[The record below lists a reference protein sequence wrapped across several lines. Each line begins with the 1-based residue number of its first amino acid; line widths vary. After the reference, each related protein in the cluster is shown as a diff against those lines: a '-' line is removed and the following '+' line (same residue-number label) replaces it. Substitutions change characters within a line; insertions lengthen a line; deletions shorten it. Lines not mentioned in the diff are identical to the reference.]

1 MPSKEKKRGQTNAV
15 PRSTE
20 YPQQADTAED
30 FEKLGVF
37 YLGRPYDLAAKQ
49 AKPGWLLYDSKDL
62 VTHAVCVGMTGS
74 GKTGLCIGLLEEA
87 AIDGIPA
94 LIIDPKGDLANLML
108 NFPQLRGE
116 DFAPWVNEDDARKKG
131 LSPADYASQQADMWK
146 KGLGD
151 WGQSGERVQK
161 LRDAA
166 DVVVYTP
173 GSNAGIPVSILKSFA
188 APSQEILDDPE
199 MLRERISTT
208 VTSLLGFIGVEA
220 DPIKSREHILLSTIL
235 GHIWKAGQD
244 LDLATLIQQIQTPP
258 VTKIGVIDLD
268 SFYPSKERFALAM
281 QLNNLL
287 ASPGFSAWLEGEAL
301 DVGQMLHSPGGKPRL
316 AIFSIAH
323 LNDAERMFFVTLLL
337 SQTLGWVRAQSGTT
351 SLRAILYMDEIFG
364 YFPPVA
370 NPPSKQPLLTLLKQ
384 ARAFGLGVVLATQNP
399 VDLDYKGL
407 ANTGTWFI
415 GRLQTERD
423 KARVL
428 EGLEGAA
435 ASSGKKFD
443 KQGMEQLLAGL
454 GNRVFLMNN
463 VHEDA
468 PEVFQTRWT
477 LSYLRG
483 PLTRTQIKTL
493 MEPVKRKRS
502 NVKGNTAGVDLESLQ
517 PTHHVSPFTS
527 HLSRPMLP
535 PDVPQH
541 CIPIRGNQPSGST
554 LIYQPILLG
563 AAQVRVSDSKA
574 GVDVT
579 QDVAVLAPISEG
591 AVAVDWDRA
600 TEAALAVAD
609 LESAPLGSA
618 QFGAVPSA
626 ANKAKSYE
634 TWSKDF
640 SGWLFR
646 NQKVDLLKSP
656 SAKAV
661 SMPGE
666 SERDFRVRLQQ
677 SGREAR
683 DKQSDSL
690 RKKYA
695 PKIAVLQDRIRRAG
709 QMVERQQAE
718 SRSSQMQAAISVGA
732 SILGAFLGRK
742 TISATNIGRA
752 TTAIRGAGRV
762 IKESKD
768 VGQAEENASALQ
780 QQLADLESQFKAET
794 DALAAAT
801 DPLNEK
807 LETISLKPTKA
818 NITVK
823 LVALAWTP
831 HWQDGKGV
839 LTPAW
844 Q

>member
-1 MPSKEKKRGQTNAV
+1 MATKKKE
-15 PRSTE
+15 STRAKE
-20 YPQQADTAED
+20 AAIAAMAPAGGGSASD

-37 YLGRPYDLAAKQ
+37 YLGRPYDLAEKQ
-49 AKPGWLLYDSKDL
+49 TKPGWLLYDSKDL

-131 LSPADYASQQADMWK
+131 LSPADYATQQAEMWK

-151 WGQSGERVQK
+151 WGQSGERIQK

-166 DVVVYTP
+166 DVAVYTP

-188 APSQEILDDPE
+188 APSQEILDDTE
-199 MLRERISTT
+199 MLRERIGTT
-208 VTSLLGFIGVEA
+208 LTSLLGLIGVEA

-235 GHIWKAGQD
+235 DHTWRAGQD

-258 VTKIGVIDLD
+258 VTKIGVLNLD

-287 ASPGFSAWLEGEAL
+287 AAPGFSAWMEGEAL

-443 KQGMEQLLAGL
+443 KQAMEQLLAGL

-493 MEPVKRKRS
+493 MDPVKRESFIAKREPS
-502 NVKGNTAGVDLESLQ
+502 GTSRSALSPQPSALQ
-517 PTHHVSPFTS
+517 A
-527 HLSRPMLP
+527 RPMLP
-535 PDVPQH
+535 PDVPQYF
-541 CIPIRGNQPSGST
+541 IPIRGSQPNGSA
-554 LIYQPILLG
+554 LIYQPMLLG
-563 AAQVRVSDSKA
+563 ASQVRVSDSKA

-579 QDVAVLAPISEG
+579 QDVTMLAPISDG
-591 AVAVDWDRA
+591 AVAMDWNGA
-600 TEAALAVAD
+600 TEASVTVAD
-609 LESAPLGSA
+609 LESAPSDGA
-618 QFGAVPSA
+618 QFGSVPGA
-626 ANKAKSYE
+626 ASRAKSYE

-646 NQKVDLLKSP
+646 TQKIDLLKSP
-656 SAKAV
+656 SAKEV
-661 SMPGE
+661 SKPGE

-690 RKKYA
+690 RQKYA
-695 PKIAVLQDRIRRAG
+695 PKIAALQDRIRRAG

-742 TISATNIGRA
+742 TISAANIGRA
-752 TTAIRGAGRV
+752 TTAIRGAGRAM
-762 IKESKD
+762 KESGD
-768 VGQAEENASALQ
+768 VGQAEENVSALQ
-780 QQLADLESQFKAET
+780 RQLADLETQFKTET
-794 DALAAAT
+794 DVLAAAI

-807 LETISLKPTKA
+807 LEMISLKPTKA
-818 NITVK
+818 NIAVR
-823 LVALAWTP
+823 LVALAWAP
-831 HWQDGKGV
+831 HWRDSGGATV
-839 LTPAW
+839 PAW
-844 Q
+844 S